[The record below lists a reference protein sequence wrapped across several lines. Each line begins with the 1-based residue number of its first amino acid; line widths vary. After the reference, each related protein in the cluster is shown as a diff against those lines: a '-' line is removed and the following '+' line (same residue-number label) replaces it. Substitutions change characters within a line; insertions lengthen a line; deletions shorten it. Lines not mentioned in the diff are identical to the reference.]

1 MKYKRDSVYPYSE
14 AQLRKDFPNTSFPK
28 VALSNPDIRRDYGVE
43 EVKESTLNDKPGY
56 KAFSTVA
63 VGPGGGLVEEWE
75 FVLKDVEELVSGDIK
90 ETNPPEQEGFYARL
104 KEPELVNGEW
114 LQTWELK
121 EEHWIDSRA
130 KAYGRP
136 EEQIEFITENG
147 LEAWQERV
155 AEIKERFPKTDTPL
169 STTR

>member
-1 MKYKRDSVYPYSE
+1 
-14 AQLRKDFPNTSFPK
+14 
-28 VALSNPDIRRDYGVE
+28 
-43 EVKESTLNDKPGY
+43 
-56 KAFSTVA
+56 
-63 VGPGGGLVEEWE
+63 
-75 FVLKDVEELVSGDIK
+75 LVSGDIK